1 MCLIPNNSEV
11 SQARKLSKG
20 QNGQNYRERLA
31 RVSENDS
38 DRAITPAAEA
48 VHVPAH
54 LAPLGSLQAKQQHY
68 LHVNSHWGRA
78 AIGKN
83 KCLAPMCAVLIQ

>member
-20 QNGQNYRERLA
+20 QHGQNYRERLA

-48 VHVPAH
+48 VHVPAQ
-54 LAPLGSLQAKQQHY
+54 LVPPRSPKPSSCTTFTL
-68 LHVNSHWGRA
+68 NSH
-78 AIGKN
+78 
-83 KCLAPMCAVLIQ
+83 